1 MKNLSLI
8 GQLIVAIILLAISSL
23 ITTIVTLWLWNW
35 IMPILGL
42 PELTFWQM
50 WGLDLLIALLF
61 KTLKFEKNER

>member
-1 MKNLSLI
+1 MKNIGLI
-8 GQLIVAIILLAISSL
+8 GQLIVTIILSAISSL
-23 ITTIVTLWLWNW
+23 IATIITLWLWNW

-61 KTLKFEKNER
+61 KTLKYEKNEK

>member
-8 GQLIVAIILLAISSL
+8 GQLIVTIIQSAIASL

-61 KTLKFEKNER
+61 KTLKFEKE

>member
-8 GQLIVAIILLAISSL
+8 GQLIVTIIRSAISSL

-50 WGLDLLIALLF
+50 WGLSLLIALLF
-61 KTLKFEKNER
+61 KTLKFEKE

>member
-1 MKNLSLI
+1 MENLNLI
-8 GQLIVAIILLAISSL
+8 GQLIITIILSAISSL
-23 ITTIVTLWLWNW
+23 ITTIITLWLWNW

-61 KTLKFEKNER
+61 KTLKFKKNER